1 MLDKKELNPYIL
13 RLFITRIL
21 EVISIVKT
29 IVPKIDDIE
38 RKWYIV
44 DAEDQVLGRI
54 ASQIAMI
61 LRGKH
66 KPTFTPHLD
75 TGDHVIVINA
85 AKIKT
90 TGNKDMQKLY
100 TRYSGYPGGLR
111 TLSLQKIM
119 MSKPERVVLNAV
131 KGMLPKNKLGRQM
144 IKKLRIYNGPEH
156 NQAAQKPEV
165 LPDSLRRL

>member
-1 MLDKKELNPYIL
+1 M
-13 RLFITRIL
+13 
-21 EVISIVKT
+21 KT
-29 IVPKIDDIE
+29 IVPKINDSE

-66 KPTFTPHLD
+66 KPTYTPHLD
-75 TGDHVIVINA
+75 TGDHVVVINA
-85 AKIKT
+85 EKIKT
-90 TGNKDMQKLY
+90 TGNKELQKLY

-111 TLSLQKIM
+111 KTNLQNMITTR
-119 MSKPERVVLNAV
+119 PDQVLMHAV
-131 KGMLPKNKLGRQM
+131 KGMLPKNTLGRKM

-156 NQAAQKPEV
+156 NQAAQKPEI
-165 LPDSLRRL
+165 LPDRLRRL

>member
-1 MLDKKELNPYIL
+1 MK
-13 RLFITRIL
+13 T
-21 EVISIVKT
+21 VI
-29 IVPKIDDIE
+29 PKIDDIE

-44 DAEDQVLGRI
+44 DAEDQVLGRM
-54 ASQIAMI
+54 ASQVAMI

-75 TGDHVIVINA
+75 TGDHVIIVNA
-85 AKIKT
+85 GKVKT
-90 TGNKDMQKLY
+90 TGSKEMQKLY

-111 TLSLQKIM
+111 TLNLQKIM
-119 MSKPERVVLNAV
+119 LTKPERVILHAV

-165 LPDSLRRL
+165 LPDNLRRL